1 MRLHVLVGGGT
12 PDEVVS
18 SVNWAVEEGFTAVK
32 FDPLVTG
39 YEDLSAAQL
48 VGSACEMAAAAREA
62 GGDEIDLI
70 FELHRKLD
78 PANAIV
84 ICNALARF
92 NPLFIEDPI
101 QIDSIATQAE
111 IGKHIAAP
119 IAMGERL
126 SSIWEFSELLSH
138 NVPILV
144 RPDVGLAGGL
154 SGCRKI
160 AAIAEAHHCGVA
172 PHNFLGPAS
181 TAPTL
186 HLCLTIPNLVTME
199 YLPLDEDA
207 RFVLGGDRDGHR
219 PFRRLLRGT
228 RSSRARH
235 QPRRR
240 VRRDRAGRSSVPCRV
255 RGCYGRTGRSLQP
268 TGRMAR
274 SSQLTEPSLR
284 AGVALLE
291 PGRESR
297 TGVGERMA
305 CERRDCDVHVRP
317 ERQARQGLVEGGG
330 VGGTPDGAIRGP
342 SRHAPNRSQDPRL
355 GQRPSPGVL
364 GLLQRGPVLRVEVDG
379 EAEPLSRPGIP
390 SAATSR
396 RSVGEGQRVSDPA
409 REKGSRMASVTFKDT
424 TRIYPKSNRRAVD
437 RLNLEIGDG
446 EFLVLVGPSGCGK
459 TTSLRMLAGLEDID
473 EGSISI
479 DDQDVTTVAPRNR
492 DIAMVFQN
500 YALYPHMNV
509 AENMGFALLNARV
522 RKSEIAARVRA
533 AARILDLEEYLDRK
547 PGQLSGG
554 QRQRV
559 AMGRAIVR
567 EPRVFLMD
575 EPLSNLD
582 AKLRVSTRAQIAAL
596 QQRLGVTTVYVTHDQ
611 VEAMTMGH
619 RVAVMKD
626 GVLQQCDTP
635 RGLYQAPVNA
645 FVAGFIGSPAMN
657 LIEGTIVEDGV
668 MLGSTVMPVPREL
681 GERVAQTNGRTAT
694 VTVGMRPEFLELVSP
709 GEGFPAVVNLVE
721 ELGAEAYVYAQM
733 ADHRNRSVTAPSDV
747 VARVLPTTAPR
758 NGDLIHLRVQ
768 EGTMLLFDVE
778 SGARIA

>member
-1 MRLHVLVGGGT
+1 
-12 PDEVVS
+12 
-18 SVNWAVEEGFTAVK
+18 
-32 FDPLVTG
+32 
-39 YEDLSAAQL
+39 
-48 VGSACEMAAAAREA
+48 
-62 GGDEIDLI
+62 
-70 FELHRKLD
+70 
-78 PANAIV
+78 
-84 ICNALARF
+84 
-92 NPLFIEDPI
+92 
-101 QIDSIATQAE
+101 
-111 IGKHIAAP
+111 
-119 IAMGERL
+119 
-126 SSIWEFSELLSH
+126 
-138 NVPILV
+138 
-144 RPDVGLAGGL
+144 
-154 SGCRKI
+154 
-160 AAIAEAHHCGVA
+160 
-172 PHNFLGPAS
+172 
-181 TAPTL
+181 
-186 HLCLTIPNLVTME
+186 
-199 YLPLDEDA
+199 
-207 RFVLGGDRDGHR
+207 
-219 PFRRLLRGT
+219 
-228 RSSRARH
+228 
-235 QPRRR
+235 
-240 VRRDRAGRSSVPCRV
+240 
-255 RGCYGRTGRSLQP
+255 
-268 TGRMAR
+268 
-274 SSQLTEPSLR
+274 
-284 AGVALLE
+284 
-291 PGRESR
+291 
-297 TGVGERMA
+297 
-305 CERRDCDVHVRP
+305 
-317 ERQARQGLVEGGG
+317 
-330 VGGTPDGAIRGP
+330 
-342 SRHAPNRSQDPRL
+342 
-355 GQRPSPGVL
+355 
-364 GLLQRGPVLRVEVDG
+364 
-379 EAEPLSRPGIP
+379 
-390 SAATSR
+390 
-396 RSVGEGQRVSDPA
+396 
-409 REKGSRMASVTFKDT
+409 MASVTFKDT

-479 DDQDVTTVAPRNR
+479 DDLDVTTVAPRNR

-509 AENMGFALLNARV
+509 AENMGFALMNARV
-522 RKSEIAARVRA
+522 RKSEIATRVRA

-668 MLGSTVMPVPREL
+668 MLGSTVVPVPREL

-694 VTVGMRPEFLELVSP
+694 VTVGMRPEFLQLVSP

-733 ADHRNRSVTAPSDV
+733 ADHRDRSVTAPSDV